1 MADKKDERSQRGAA
15 RPLDVEPDAR
25 WRTPGLDA
33 EIEPRGVTVQEVMT
47 RETVTATLDW
57 SAGDAARAMRDHNV
71 GFIPVCQSDGSPVGV
86 VTDRDLVI
94 HLMAEDLPSSTEV
107 EEVMTHNPVVVH
119 AGDDL
124 AVAELLMQRN
134 QISRLLVL
142 DDDDTLAG
150 VISLADLAQYEE
162 ECRVAQ
168 VLAEVTER
176 EAEPH

>member
-1 MADKKDERSQRGAA
+1 MADKKDERSQRGAD

-25 WRTPGLDA
+25 WPTPGLDLT
-33 EIEPRGVTVQEVMT
+33 IEPRGITVQEVMT
-47 RETVTATLDW
+47 REVVTASLDW
-57 SAGDAARAMRDHNV
+57 TCGDVARAMRDHNI
-71 GFIPVCQSDGSPVGV
+71 GFLPVCQSDSSPVGV

-94 HLMAEDLPSSTEV
+94 HLLAEDLPASTEV
-107 EEVMTHNPVVVH
+107 EEVMTHNPVAVQ

-124 AVAELLMQRN
+124 AAAELLMQRN

-142 DDDDTLAG
+142 DDDQTLAG

-162 ECRVAQ
+162 EGRVGK
-168 VLAEVTER
+168 VLADVTER